1 MLQDLHK
8 KMENQK
14 EAKKSSTA
22 IEELI
27 FQVKEVGPVYLL
39 FGVHHRMPVSGVCLA
54 VTRAC
59 DALDQYCEHGTIC
72 AWCSATI

>member
-8 KMENQK
+8 KMESQK

-27 FQVKEVGPVYLL
+27 FQVKEV
-39 FGVHHRMPVSGVCLA
+39 CLYSINLINLINLI
-54 VTRAC
+54 
-59 DALDQYCEHGTIC
+59 DLI
-72 AWCSATI
+72 SLINLI

>member
-8 KMENQK
+8 KLETQK

-27 FQVKEVGPVYLL
+27 FQVKEVRRAFAVE
-39 FGVHHRMPVSGVCLA
+39 VNSA
-54 VTRAC
+54 VT
-59 DALDQYCEHGTIC
+59 LN
-72 AWCSATI
+72 